1 MPDKLIIF
9 DYSGTLSLEMAE
21 FARPDNLMRQ
31 LKSSGLFALG
41 VDSAA
46 LFWGIV
52 NATWTKGSTTGLRYK
67 KVMRERILELF
78 PEIAGSRQPEV
89 SSAVSNFADAYLE
102 HSRIDE
108 HWRPVFE
115 ILSSDKSVQVIIATD
130 HYAEATDAII
140 VQLAQWDLQA
150 MAVTGNCPS
159 NIIVANSADI
169 GVHKDRQQF
178 WRVIKD
184 ALQQKYRRILLID
197 DFGHNEQ
204 QGDAYCNVNKVDKR
218 QKKTVKMLREVFAA
232 EVESIPFAVK
242 DGRTVKLIAETSAII
257 EQFLFVKLK
266 FKKTQ

>member
-1 MPDKLIIF
+1 LPDKLIIF

-21 FARPDNLMRQ
+21 FARPDYLMRQ

-178 WRVIKD
+178 WRIIKD

-197 DFGHNEQ
+197 DF
-204 QGDAYCNVNKVDKR
+204 CNVNKVDKR